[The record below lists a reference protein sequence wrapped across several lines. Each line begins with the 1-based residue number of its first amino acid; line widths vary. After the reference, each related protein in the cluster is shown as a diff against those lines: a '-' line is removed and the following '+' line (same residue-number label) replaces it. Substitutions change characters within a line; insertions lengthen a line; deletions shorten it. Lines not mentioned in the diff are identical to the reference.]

1 MRLFIIVPAY
11 NESQTI
17 QPVLER
23 IKQHYQANQII
34 VIDDGSSDNTY
45 ELAKACGVRV
55 YRHILNRGLGGAL
68 GTGLAVAKELAAD
81 IAVTLDADGQHDP
94 EEIKRLIA
102 PIEKQE
108 AHCVIGSRL
117 LNHTSGMP
125 LIRRAYNMVGNIITW
140 IIFGVWTTDS
150 QSGFR
155 AFSKYAIDM
164 IDVRTNRMEV
174 SSEFFKE
181 IRAKGLS
188 FKEVPIKA
196 IYTDYSMSKGQG
208 FFVGIKTVARLILL
222 RLRGRWYDCPDC
234 Y

>member
-11 NESQTI
+11 NESKTI
-17 QPVLER
+17 QEVLGR
-23 IKQHYQANQII
+23 IKQHYSAEQII

-45 ELAKACGVRV
+45 DLVKACGVRV

-68 GTGLAVAKELAAD
+68 GTGLAVAKELQAD

-94 EEIKRLIA
+94 EEVKRLIA
-102 PIEKQE
+102 PIEKGE
-108 AHCVIGSRL
+108 AQCVIGSRL

-125 LIRRAYNMVGNIITW
+125 FIRRAYNMVGNIITW
-140 IIFGVWTTDS
+140 VIFGVWTTDS

-222 RLRGRWYDCPDC
+222 RLRGR
-234 Y
+234 